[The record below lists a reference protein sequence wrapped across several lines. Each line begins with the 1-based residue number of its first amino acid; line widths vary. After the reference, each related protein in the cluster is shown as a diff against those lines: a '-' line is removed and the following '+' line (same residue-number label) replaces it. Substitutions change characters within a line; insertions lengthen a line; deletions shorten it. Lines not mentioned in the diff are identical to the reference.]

1 MQFFTILACSFR
13 RLFSSTSVFLSL
25 RIFSR
30 SSIAEK
36 RIRYFVTSKLQ
47 IKEFGHTIK
56 EIKLYETSDCLTRD
70 TLNFQLLEKGLGL
83 FSPPHFCMIFQEK
96 HLSYYILLTDQISL
110 PDCLY
115 FLRYRVIC
123 NCNYLF

>member
-56 EIKLYETSDCLTRD
+56 ERKLYETSDCLTRD
-70 TLNFQLLEKGLGL
+70 TLNFSVFRKRPRTV
-83 FSPPHFCMIFQEK
+83 FSTTFLYDFSRKTFFI
-96 HLSYYILLTDQISL
+96 
-110 PDCLY
+110 LY
-115 FLRYRVIC
+115 FI
-123 NCNYLF
+123 N